1 MALIGGVPLADLLC
15 RKMNSL
21 LPIAATA
28 VVSGVIAFPLL
39 PATWVMKRRN
49 FNGAI
54 YANSSLIVNR
64 WRNT

>member
-1 MALIGGVPLADLLC
+1 MALIAGVPLADLLC
-15 RKMNSL
+15 RKVNSL

-39 PATWVMKRRN
+39 PATWVKKRRH
-49 FNGAI
+49 FKVAI
-54 YANSSLIVNR
+54 YANSSSTVNR